1 MGAAA
6 AAAAAVVQL
15 LVVQRGISLGWG
27 HLVAAVDGEEEAGGC
42 CLVVGGDGC
51 WHRQA
56 RLRLCGKG
64 VDAKLCV
71 IEFVRVY
78 VCMYVCVCVCVCVCY
93 ACVFAQA
100 LCV

>member
-1 MGAAA
+1 
-6 AAAAAVVQL
+6 
-15 LVVQRGISLGWG
+15 
-27 HLVAAVDGEEEAGGC
+27 
-42 CLVVGGDGC
+42 LVVGGDGC

-78 VCMYVCVCVCVCVCY
+78 VCMYVCVCVCVCVMHVFLHKLCVCERVHM
-93 ACVFAQA
+93 CVFARVYKHTQVKPSCRF
-100 LCV
+100 LI